1 MSLVRDHLLSDTAPR
16 YVGDYGE
23 LGLDAYNILG
33 IAARYGCDLWVLT
46 DRQWWLVRRM
56 IVVEQC
62 PIRRRHG
69 RREYTEA
76 LAYILDHDPLL
87 AGCIVRYAQTAL
99 ATVYRLNWSA

>member
-16 YVGDYGE
+16 HVGDYGE

-56 IVVEQC
+56 TVVEQM

-76 LAYILDHDPLL
+76 LASILMIPCSL
-87 AGCIVRYAQTAL
+87 AVLCATPRHLSLPCTA
-99 ATVYRLNWSA
+99 